1 MCRCWSHA
9 CQKGE
14 PKTWVKTYELTLYDF
29 QSKPNQNMLNED
41 ILIHTINN
49 LATDPHWQF
58 LGSDMFRPVRWRVL
72 WSSEILLME
81 KSPRTVVFLSAPGSG
96 NKGSKGGKGPGTAEG
111 AGREMGKEWGWPGR
125 IPRLC
130 RWALNIFELSIFSGI
145 ICPLYDRP
153 IWTFHDCAFYCQ
165 FGLAGLVLTWVI
177 A

>member
-81 KSPRTVVFLSAPGSG
+81 KSPRTVVFYRPPVQATKDR
-96 NKGSKGGKGPGTAEG
+96 KGEKARELQRAQ
-111 AGREMGKEWGWPGR
+111 AGRWERSGADPVGSLGFADELWTS
-125 IPRLC
+125 
-130 RWALNIFELSIFSGI
+130 LNYLSLVGLFVHFM
-145 ICPLYDRP
+145 
-153 IWTFHDCAFYCQ
+153 TAQ
-165 FGLAGLVLTWVI
+165 FGLFMIVHFI
-177 A
+177 ASLG

>member
-49 LATDPHWQF
+49 LATDPLTISW
-58 LGSDMFRPVRWRVL
+58 FRHVQT
-72 WSSEILLME
+72 SSVTCSLVFWDSLNGKIA
-81 KSPRTVVFLSAPGSG
+81 TNGGFLSAPGSG

-111 AGREMGKEWGWPGR
+111 AGREMGKEWSWSGR

-153 IWTFHDCAFYCQ
+153 IWIFHDCAFYCQ

>member
-58 LGSDMFRPVRWRVL
+58 LGWDMFRPVRWRVL

-81 KSPRTVVFLSAPGSG
+81 KSPRTVVFYRPPVQATKDR
-96 NKGSKGGKGPGTAEG
+96 KGEKARELQRAQ
-111 AGREMGKEWGWPGR
+111 AGRWERSGADPVGSLGFADELWTS
-125 IPRLC
+125 
-130 RWALNIFELSIFSGI
+130 LNYLSLVGLFVHFM
-145 ICPLYDRP
+145 
-153 IWTFHDCAFYCQ
+153 TAQ
-165 FGLAGLVLTWVI
+165 FGFFMIVHFI
-177 A
+177 ASLG